1 MQFTC
6 EFNYLF
12 YIHTRI
18 YFILNLTFLIS
29 DAIKN
34 RKILLLIKY
43 FPFNNIYILIG
54 INFFSSFM
62 LQYDFIFKF

>member
-1 MQFTC
+1 MQFSR

-12 YIHTRI
+12 YILIRI

-34 RKILLLIKY
+34 RKILLLIKLLKK
-43 FPFNNIYILIG
+43 FKLL
-54 INFFSSFM
+54 INFV
-62 LQYDFIFKF
+62 K

>member
-1 MQFTC
+1 MQFSR

-12 YIHTRI
+12 YILIRI

-34 RKILLLIKY
+34 RKILLLIK
-43 FPFNNIYILIG
+43 
-54 INFFSSFM
+54 FFY
-62 LQYDFIFKF
+62 L

>member
-1 MQFTC
+1 MQFSR

-12 YIHTRI
+12 YILIRI

-43 FPFNNIYILIG
+43 
-54 INFFSSFM
+54 INLLGQITGF
-62 LQYDFIFKF
+62 LE